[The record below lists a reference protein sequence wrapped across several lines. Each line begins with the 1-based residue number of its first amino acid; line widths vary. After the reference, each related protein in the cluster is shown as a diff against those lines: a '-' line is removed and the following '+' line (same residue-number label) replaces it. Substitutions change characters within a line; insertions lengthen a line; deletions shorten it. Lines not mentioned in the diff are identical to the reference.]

1 MRNLIISVLSLSILV
16 STGCSSNKVTAQDK
30 PVFGSDA
37 DPVFFSL
44 ERTPCFGKCPA
55 YTITVRRDGSAT
67 YVGRSN
73 TEREG
78 TYTGQVDQAIMVKL
92 LDKAKSIGF
101 FDMEDKYDGPVTDL
115 PSTIIRVNAD
125 GKDKKV
131 VGRYKTPSSF
141 KPFAQFADSLLLP
154 LEWTRVNDQK

>member
-1 MRNLIISVLSLSILV
+1 MRSLLIPVLALTSFASP
-16 STGCSSNKVTAQDK
+16 SCSSQKSTQDQ

-37 DPVFFSL
+37 DPVFFSI

-55 YTITVRRDGSAT
+55 YTITIQRDGGAT

-73 TEREG
+73 VDREG
-78 TYTGQVDQAIMVKL
+78 TYTSKVDNVMMVKL
-92 LDKAKSIGF
+92 FDKANAIGF
-101 FDMEDKYDGPVTDL
+101 FDMQDKYDGPITDI
-115 PSTIIRVNAD
+115 PSTIIRMSAN
-125 GKDKKV
+125 GRDKKV

-154 LEWTRVNDQK
+154 LEWTKVNEEK